1 MGNGGAALGGASQ
14 GALLCLLVR
23 GLAAA
28 VATSPRSVGCHDVMA
43 DDLWQ
48 VTASPS
54 ARRTAGS
61 SQRGLTTCRVVPVRV
76 GDTGGSR

>member
-1 MGNGGAALGGASQ
+1 MGNGGAAPGGASQ

-43 DDLWQ
+43 DDLGQ
-48 VTASPS
+48 VTG
-54 ARRTAGS
+54 R
-61 SQRGLTTCRVVPVRV
+61 
-76 GDTGGSR
+76 